1 MNDFKKMV
9 DLERRKAWVWA
20 NAREVTG
27 RDRRVW
33 RRDSSGAVIRYC
45 DYGNRFSPYGWTIEK
60 NLAVRAELPDPRPLH
75 WRHHVLLRRDHSAA
89 VSGTSLETPREMACD
104 RAPGAV
110 R

>member
-20 NAREVTG
+20 NAREITG

-33 RRDSSGAVIRYC
+33 RRDSLGAVIRYC
-45 DYGNRFSPYGWTIEK
+45 DYGNRSSPYGWTIEQ
-60 NLAVRAELPDPRPLH
+60 NLAVRAEFPSRGHFH
-75 WRHHVLLRRDHSAA
+75 WRHRVSLRRDHSAA
-89 VSGTSLETPREMACD
+89 VSSTSLEIPREVACD
-104 RAPGAV
+104 RAPRA